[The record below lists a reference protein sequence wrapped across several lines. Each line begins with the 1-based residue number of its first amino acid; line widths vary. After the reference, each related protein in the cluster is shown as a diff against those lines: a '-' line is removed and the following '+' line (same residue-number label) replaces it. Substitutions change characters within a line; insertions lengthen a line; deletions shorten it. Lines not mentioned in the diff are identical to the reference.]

1 MQKPLSQTEIK
12 TLAAIIESCT
22 QRGAFRAAELV
33 PVGNLFQRL
42 TSMLVP
48 ENEKPTPFNQGGN
61 INDDQGDGNK
71 DK

>member
-12 TLAAIIESCT
+12 ALAAIIEGCC
-22 QRGAFRAAELV
+22 QRGAFRGKELV
-33 PVGNLFQRL
+33 PVGNLFNRL
-42 TSMLVP
+42 TSVP
-48 ENEKPTPFNQGGN
+48 ENEQPTPFNQGGN